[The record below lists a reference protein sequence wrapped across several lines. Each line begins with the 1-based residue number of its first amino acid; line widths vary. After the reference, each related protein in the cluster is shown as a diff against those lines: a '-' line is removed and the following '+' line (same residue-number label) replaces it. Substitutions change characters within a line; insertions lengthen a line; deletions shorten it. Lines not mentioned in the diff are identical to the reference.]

1 MFALRGRTLHC
12 TFVGETGL
20 PGFPTNLLC
29 ANNYGIY
36 CKSLRFTSASVVAAA
51 NEKLPPSRQGKR
63 CLTGWFNPET
73 HQQVRMIA
81 AKEDKTYEQ
90 VLGDGLN
97 LLFEKHGMPPIA

>member
-1 MFALRGRTLHC
+1 MQQKKDLADIFSEKKEQEKTALE
-12 TFVGETGL
+12 V
-20 PGFPTNLLC
+20 
-29 ANNYGIY
+29 
-36 CKSLRFTSASVVAAA
+36 KSNSVIAAA

>member
-1 MFALRGRTLHC
+1 MQEKKDLTDIFNEKREQEKAAR
-12 TFVGETGL
+12 ETES
-20 PGFPTNLLC
+20 
-29 ANNYGIY
+29 
-36 CKSLRFTSASVVAAA
+36 KSVVANT

-63 CLTGWFNPET
+63 CLTGWFDPKT

>member
-1 MFALRGRTLHC
+1 MQKKDLTDIFSEKKEQEKVVL
-12 TFVGETGL
+12 ETES
-20 PGFPTNLLC
+20 NL
-29 ANNYGIY
+29 
-36 CKSLRFTSASVVAAA
+36 VVASTQ
-51 NEKLPPSRQGKR
+51 EKLPPSRQGKR

>member
-1 MFALRGRTLHC
+1 MQKKYLADIFSEKKEQEKVAL
-12 TFVGETGL
+12 ETES
-20 PGFPTNLLC
+20 N
-29 ANNYGIY
+29 
-36 CKSLRFTSASVVAAA
+36 SVVASAD
-51 NEKLPPSRQGKR
+51 EKLPPSRQGKR

>member
-1 MFALRGRTLHC
+1 MEKKVLTDIFNEKKEQEKAAL
-12 TFVGETGL
+12 ETEL
-20 PGFPTNLLC
+20 NLVV
-29 ANNYGIY
+29 
-36 CKSLRFTSASVVAAA
+36 TST
-51 NEKLPPSRQGKR
+51 NEKLPPSRKGKR
-63 CLTGWFNPET
+63 SLTGWFDPKT

>member
-1 MFALRGRTLHC
+1 MQQKKDLADIFNEKREQEKAA
-12 TFVGETGL
+12 VETQ
-20 PGFPTNLLC
+20 
-29 ANNYGIY
+29 A
-36 CKSLRFTSASVVAAA
+36 KSVVANT

-63 CLTGWFNPET
+63 CLTGWFDPKT

>member
-1 MFALRGRTLHC
+1 MKQKKDLTDIFNEKRKQEKAAL
-12 TFVGETGL
+12 ETES
-20 PGFPTNLLC
+20 N
-29 ANNYGIY
+29 
-36 CKSLRFTSASVVAAA
+36 SVVANT

-63 CLTGWFNPET
+63 CLTGWFDPKT

>member
-1 MFALRGRTLHC
+1 MKQKKDLTDIFNEKREQEKTALEA
-12 TFVGETGL
+12 ET
-20 PGFPTNLLC
+20 N
-29 ANNYGIY
+29 
-36 CKSLRFTSASVVAAA
+36 SVVASD
-51 NEKLPPSRQGKR
+51 NENLPPSRQGKR

>member
-1 MFALRGRTLHC
+1 MKGKKDLTDIFNEKREQEKAAR
-12 TFVGETGL
+12 ETES
-20 PGFPTNLLC
+20 
-29 ANNYGIY
+29 
-36 CKSLRFTSASVVAAA
+36 KSVVANT

-63 CLTGWFNPET
+63 CLTGWFDPKT

-97 LLFEKHGMPPIA
+97 LLFQKHGMPPIA

>member
-1 MFALRGRTLHC
+1 MKEKKDLTDIFNEKREQEKAAR
-12 TFVGETGL
+12 ETESKSVL
-20 PGFPTNLLC
+20 
-29 ANNYGIY
+29 AN
-36 CKSLRFTSASVVAAA
+36 T

-63 CLTGWFNPET
+63 CLTGWFDPKT

-97 LLFEKHGMPPIA
+97 LLFQKHGMPPIA

>member
-1 MFALRGRTLHC
+1 MQKKDLTDIFSEKKEQEKVALENESNSAVAH
-12 TFVGETGL
+12 
-20 PGFPTNLLC
+20 TNE
-29 ANNYGIY
+29 N
-36 CKSLRFTSASVVAAA
+36 
-51 NEKLPPSRQGKR
+51 LPPSRQGKR

>member
-1 MFALRGRTLHC
+1 MEKKDLTDTFNEKREQEKAAL
-12 TFVGETGL
+12 ETES
-20 PGFPTNLLC
+20 NL
-29 ANNYGIY
+29 
-36 CKSLRFTSASVVAAA
+36 VVASA

-63 CLTGWFNPET
+63 SLTGWFDPKT

>member
-1 MFALRGRTLHC
+1 MQKKDLTDIFSEKKEQEKVAL
-12 TFVGETGL
+12 ETES
-20 PGFPTNLLC
+20 N
-29 ANNYGIY
+29 
-36 CKSLRFTSASVVAAA
+36 SVVVSAD
-51 NEKLPPSRQGKR
+51 EKLPPSRQGKR

>member
-1 MFALRGRTLHC
+1 MEKKDLTDIFNEKKKQEKSAL
-12 TFVGETGL
+12 ETES
-20 PGFPTNLLC
+20 NMVV
-29 ANNYGIY
+29 
-36 CKSLRFTSASVVAAA
+36 TSA
-51 NEKLPPSRQGKR
+51 NKKIPPSRQGKR
-63 CLTGWFNPET
+63 CLTGWFDPKT

>member
-1 MFALRGRTLHC
+1 MKQKKELADIFNEKKEQEKAAL
-12 TFVGETGL
+12 ETES
-20 PGFPTNLLC
+20 
-29 ANNYGIY
+29 
-36 CKSLRFTSASVVAAA
+36 KSVVAST
-51 NEKLPPSRQGKR
+51 NEKLPPSRKGKR
-63 CLTGWFNPET
+63 CLTGWFDPKT

>member
-1 MFALRGRTLHC
+1 MKQKKDLADIFNQKREQEKAAL
-12 TFVGETGL
+12 ETE
-20 PGFPTNLLC
+20 
-29 ANNYGIY
+29 
-36 CKSLRFTSASVVAAA
+36 SQSVVA
-51 NEKLPPSRQGKR
+51 NTDEKLPPSRKGKR
-63 CLTGWFNPET
+63 CLTGWFDPKT

>member
-1 MFALRGRTLHC
+1 MKQKKDLTDIFNEKKKQEKAAL
-12 TFVGETGL
+12 ETES
-20 PGFPTNLLC
+20 
-29 ANNYGIY
+29 
-36 CKSLRFTSASVVAAA
+36 KSVVANT

-63 CLTGWFNPET
+63 CLTGWFDPKT

>member
-1 MFALRGRTLHC
+1 MKQKKDLTDIFNEKRKQEKAAL
-12 TFVGETGL
+12 ETESKL
-20 PGFPTNLLC
+20 
-29 ANNYGIY
+29 
-36 CKSLRFTSASVVAAA
+36 VVANT

-63 CLTGWFNPET
+63 CLTGWFDPKT

>member
-1 MFALRGRTLHC
+1 MEKKDLTDIFNEKREQEKTAL
-12 TFVGETGL
+12 ETES
-20 PGFPTNLLC
+20 
-29 ANNYGIY
+29 
-36 CKSLRFTSASVVAAA
+36 KSVVADTT

-63 CLTGWFNPET
+63 SLTGWFDPKT

>member
-1 MFALRGRTLHC
+1 MQKKDLTDIFSEKKEQEKVAL
-12 TFVGETGL
+12 ETES
-20 PGFPTNLLC
+20 N
-29 ANNYGIY
+29 
-36 CKSLRFTSASVVAAA
+36 SVVASA
-51 NEKLPPSRQGKR
+51 NENLPPSRQGKR

-97 LLFEKHGMPPIA
+97 LLFEQHGMPPIA

>member
-1 MFALRGRTLHC
+1 MQQKKDLTDIFNEKREQEKAAR
-12 TFVGETGL
+12 ETES
-20 PGFPTNLLC
+20 
-29 ANNYGIY
+29 
-36 CKSLRFTSASVVAAA
+36 KSVVANT

-63 CLTGWFNPET
+63 CLTGWFDPKT

>member
-1 MFALRGRTLHC
+1 MQKKDLTDIFSEKKEQEKGAL
-12 TFVGETGL
+12 ETES
-20 PGFPTNLLC
+20 N
-29 ANNYGIY
+29 
-36 CKSLRFTSASVVAAA
+36 SVVASA
-51 NEKLPPSRQGKR
+51 NENLPPSRQGKR

-97 LLFEKHGMPPIA
+97 LLFEQHGMPPIA

>member
-1 MFALRGRTLHC
+1 MEKKELTDIFNEKKEQEKAAL
-12 TFVGETGL
+12 ETES
-20 PGFPTNLLC
+20 NLV
-29 ANNYGIY
+29 I
-36 CKSLRFTSASVVAAA
+36 ASA
-51 NEKLPPSRQGKR
+51 NEKLPLSRQGKR
-63 CLTGWFNPET
+63 SLTGWFDPKT

>member
-1 MFALRGRTLHC
+1 MKQKKDLADIFSEKKEQEKAALD
-12 TFVGETGL
+12 VES
-20 PGFPTNLLC
+20 N
-29 ANNYGIY
+29 
-36 CKSLRFTSASVVAAA
+36 SVVAAA

>member
-1 MFALRGRTLHC
+1 MKDKKDLTDIFNEKRKQEKTALENESKL
-12 TFVGETGL
+12 
-20 PGFPTNLLC
+20 
-29 ANNYGIY
+29 
-36 CKSLRFTSASVVAAA
+36 VVANT
-51 NEKLPPSRQGKR
+51 NEKLPLSRQGKR
-63 CLTGWFNPET
+63 CLTGWFDPKT

>member
-1 MFALRGRTLHC
+1 MQQKKKLADIFNEKKQQEQAARDTQTTAG
-12 TFVGETGL
+12 G
-20 PGFPTNLLC
+20 
-29 ANNYGIY
+29 
-36 CKSLRFTSASVVAAA
+36 ASTH
-51 NEKLPPSRQGKR
+51 EKLPASRQGKR
-63 CLTGWFNPET
+63 CLTGWFDPKT